1 VRVIAGAIKDLETD
15 AVGLALVVAVLA
27 AGVGMILGGRL
38 DARLEREED
47 EPGE

>member
-1 VRVIAGAIKDLETD
+1 MTSDLV
-15 AVGLALVVAVLA
+15 AVVALVGLALVVAVLA
-27 AGVGMILGGRL
+27 AGVGMIVGGRL

>member
-1 VRVIAGAIKDLETD
+1 MTSDLV
-15 AVGLALVVAVLA
+15 AVVALVGPALVVAVLA
-27 AGVGMILGGRL
+27 AGVGMIVGGRL

>member
-1 VRVIAGAIKDLETD
+1 MTSDLV
-15 AVGLALVVAVLA
+15 AVVALVGLALVVAVLA